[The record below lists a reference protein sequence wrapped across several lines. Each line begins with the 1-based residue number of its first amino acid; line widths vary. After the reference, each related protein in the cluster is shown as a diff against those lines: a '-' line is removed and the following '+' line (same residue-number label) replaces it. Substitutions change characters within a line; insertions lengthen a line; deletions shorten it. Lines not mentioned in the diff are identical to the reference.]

1 MFELSAKEVMVS
13 PVETISATESMR
25 SVATQ
30 LTTQGI
36 GSLVVC
42 ENNTPVGIITER
54 DVVKLVS
61 EGQDPNSTSVE
72 SVMSGT
78 LETMG
83 QEEPISNAAKLMRE
97 HGVKRLP
104 VTGEEGE
111 IIGIVTT
118 TDLSNYLPHIV
129 RAGRKQEPKDDRK
142 RESVRVDTSYEK
154 DEWGYEYLGDESS
167 IEVGDTSQFTK
178 TLSQEDVEQFAE
190 ISGDT
195 NRLHLDEEYASET
208 RFGERIAHGTLV
220 SGVISAA
227 LARLPGL
234 VIYLSQELTF
244 LGPVPLDTA
253 VTAKCEV
260 VEQVAENQYRLTT
273 VVERSDGKEVING
286 EALVIADEIPV
297 ES

>member
-1 MFELSAKEVMVS
+1 MLQLTAKEVMVS

-30 LTTQGI
+30 LTSQGI

-42 ENNTPVGIITER
+42 ENNTPVGIITEG

-61 EGQDPNSTSVE
+61 EGKDPNSTSVE

-78 LETMG
+78 LETIG
-83 QEEPISNAAKLMRE
+83 QDDPISNAAKLMRK
-97 HGVKRLP
+97 HDVKRLP
-104 VTGEEGE
+104 VTDESDE
-111 IIGIVTT
+111 IVGIVTT

-129 RAGRKQEPKDDRK
+129 RAGRTQEANESRK
-142 RESVRVDTSYEK
+142 RESVRADTAYEK
-154 DEWGYEYLGDESS
+154 DEWSYEYLGDESS
-167 IEVGDTSQFTK
+167 VEVGDTSQFTK
-178 TLSQEDVEQFAE
+178 TLSEDDVEQFAE

-234 VIYLSQELTF
+234 VIYLSQDLTF

-253 VTAKCEV
+253 VTANCEV
-260 VEQVAENQYRLTT
+260 VEQVAENQYRLAT
-273 VVERSDGKEVING
+273 VVERADGEQVIDG
-286 EALVIADEIPV
+286 EALVLADEIPV
-297 ES
+297 E